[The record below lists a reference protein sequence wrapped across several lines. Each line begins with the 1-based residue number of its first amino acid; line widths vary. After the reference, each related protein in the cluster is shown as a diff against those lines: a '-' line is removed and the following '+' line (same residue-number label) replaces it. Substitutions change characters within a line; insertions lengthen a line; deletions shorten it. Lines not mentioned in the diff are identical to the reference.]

1 MSLDFR
7 VAALPYIHCCHRLT
21 GFSGRFR
28 SLTNPVRWCNS
39 SSFATPLKRGHYGCW
54 ALCYMI
60 LLPPRAAIHNLQ
72 RPKAAVK
79 PKNPPARKGRSIL
92 RTFLYNPS
100 AQPAAI
106 HNPLRP
112 RGASFY
118 TPGREGP
125 YVPYFLPI
133 IPYRQ
138 DITLCYCID
147 FSIRWNYNI
156 SIDLSIIYG

>member
-1 MSLDFR
+1 MHKNSYKSRLYELISASLVHPMAPQGATRDCGGENEESLAVITIPADPPL
-7 VAALPYIHCCHRLT
+7 VASPPPSPPY
-21 GFSGRFR
+21 S
-28 SLTNPVRWCNS
+28 
-39 SSFATPLKRGHYGCW
+39 RGHYGCW

-60 LLPPRAAIHNLQ
+60 LLPPRAAIHNPQ

-112 RGASFY
+112 RGASFC
-118 TPGREGP
+118 TPGREGALCTI
-125 YVPYFLPI
+125 LPAYHFI
-133 IPYRQ
+133 QAGYYSA
-138 DITLCYCID
+138 L
-147 FSIRWNYNI
+147 
-156 SIDLSIIYG
+156 